1 MTYKLGNAYYRK
13 VYEGNWV
20 DGMREGRG
28 EITWNN
34 GAVYVGDHKNDKMEG
49 RGTFTCAYG
58 AVFVGD
64 YINDNMDGSGTW
76 ADGASM
82 WGSLRIIISMDRV
95 RRRLQV
101 EMWYTRAS
109 G

>member
-1 MTYKLGNAYYRK
+1 MTYKFGNAYYRK

-34 GAVYVGDHKNDKMEG
+34 EAVNEGDYKNDKMEG
-49 RGTFTCAYG
+49 SGTLTCAYG

-64 YINDNMDGSGTW
+64 FKNDKKEGRGTFTCKEGGWRYIYFPVPME
-76 ADGASM
+76 
-82 WGSLRIIISMDRV
+82 L
-95 RRRLQV
+95 
-101 EMWYTRAS
+101 
-109 G
+109 